1 MSWSMASAPPPR
13 GAPPATL
20 ESRVLFRVQAAA
32 VVERAAPVIPDPNVV
47 VVTFADGEMRAYTPS
62 HKLAILADARQRRR
76 ATKAPTPP
84 SAA

>member
-20 ESRVLFRVQAAA
+20 ESRALFRVQAAA
-32 VVERAAPVIPDPNVV
+32 VVERAAPIIPDPNVV

-62 HKLAILADARQRRR
+62 DKLTILADVRQRRLVP
-76 ATKAPTPP
+76 KPTPKG
-84 SAA
+84 AA